1 MNKLTAIGALA
12 FACASLPSYA
22 QSSDVMTG
30 IDALSCK
37 ALLCLSSSLRPGE
50 CNEALSH
57 YFDIKKYTKGILDL
71 EKTINARF
79 NFLAICPMA
88 VTPEITERRRAIARG
103 AGRCD
108 PEFLNATYG
117 KTIYRYKS
125 RNWGFGSSYYDISA
139 IQTVTMSA
147 LPSYCVAYNDHA
159 WTYDLSTKYVGNP
172 QTGGYWVKASDYDAA
187 QAKWNAEHSGMVGSS
202 WLYSEEYPRSS
213 SSGHEY

>member
-12 FACASLPSYA
+12 FACASLPSHA

-37 ALLCLSSSLRPGE
+37 ALLCLSSSFRPEE
-50 CNEALSH
+50 CREALNY

-71 EKTINARF
+71 EKTIDARF

-108 PEFLNATYG
+108 PEFLNSTYG
-117 KTIYRYKS
+117 KEVYRYRVK
-125 RNWGFGSSYYDISA
+125 NPGVYESYYDISR
-139 IQTVTMSA
+139 IKTVTMNV
-147 LPSYCVAYNDHA
+147 LPAYCVTYNDHA
-159 WTYDLSTKYVGNP
+159 WTYDLSTKFVGNP
-172 QTGGYWVKASDYDAA
+172 QAGGYWVKASEYEAA
-187 QAKWNAEHSGMVGSS
+187 QARWNAEHSGVVGSS
-202 WLYSEEYPRSS
+202 WRYSEKYPRNSNNN
-213 SSGHEY
+213 HEY